1 MTYLVITDN
10 LIDNL
15 DDLEINELKY
25 EKIKSDEISNSTNVS
40 LFSDNLYKFVTDE
53 FFTYKKLE
61 EINYEFNSKY
71 IFQVKKSN
79 LSKFNDIESLQII
92 HNSKN
97 VIEYFPWDLSNII
110 FDKESSGNIDT
121 APGDGGASLGGMQ
134 VMTDPRLKGAI
145 DEWIRHEM
153 SDDTIDDIKKDKKL
167 QMEIGVWYYTL
178 LYTLL
183 GGKGTP
189 RKRKLAYKAQNLHKD
204 FKKYRTKDHT
214 INFTDKSTLNIPKGI
229 DPRFVYAA
237 MMYNGGPDEVNTK
250 TGVAKLATK
259 RYAKDFLKRL
269 KDIKGI
275 SDSNQFM
282 DR

>member
-110 FDKESSGNIDT
+110 FDNRKKIDKNLLSFFTETESNFRMFLNFFSKE
-121 APGDGGASLGGMQ
+121 
-134 VMTDPRLKGAI
+134 VFRLKLLTSN
-145 DEWIRHEM
+145 DKNDVLEVLSEK
-153 SDDTIDDIKKDKKL
+153 DDYKYKKAQTLIKKTGNDKIDDSIKYIYKIEKKL
-167 QMEIGVWYYTL
+167 VESTYNQENS
-178 LYTLL
+178 
-183 GGKGTP
+183 
-189 RKRKLAYKAQNLHKD
+189 KRFIIAMKQKLQA
-204 FKKYRTKDHT
+204 
-214 INFTDKSTLNIPKGI
+214 
-229 DPRFVYAA
+229 
-237 MMYNGGPDEVNTK
+237 
-250 TGVAKLATK
+250 
-259 RYAKDFLKRL
+259 
-269 KDIKGI
+269 
-275 SDSNQFM
+275 
-282 DR
+282 

>member
-61 EINYEFNSKY
+61 ELNYEFNSKY

-79 LSKFNDIESLQII
+79 LSKFHDIESLQII

-110 FDKESSGNIDT
+110 FDNRKKIDKNLLSFFTETESNFRMFLNFFSKEIF
-121 APGDGGASLGGMQ
+121 
-134 VMTDPRLKGAI
+134 RLKLLTST
-145 DEWIRHEM
+145 DKNDVLEVLSEK
-153 SDDTIDDIKKDKKL
+153 DDYKYKKAQTLIKKTGNDKIDDSIKYIYKIEKKL
-167 QMEIGVWYYTL
+167 VESTYNQENS
-178 LYTLL
+178 
-183 GGKGTP
+183 
-189 RKRKLAYKAQNLHKD
+189 KRFIIAMKQKLQA
-204 FKKYRTKDHT
+204 
-214 INFTDKSTLNIPKGI
+214 
-229 DPRFVYAA
+229 
-237 MMYNGGPDEVNTK
+237 
-250 TGVAKLATK
+250 
-259 RYAKDFLKRL
+259 
-269 KDIKGI
+269 
-275 SDSNQFM
+275 
-282 DR
+282 

>member
-25 EKIKSDEISNSTNVS
+25 EKIKSDEIRNSTNVS

-79 LSKFNDIESLQII
+79 LSKFHDIESLQII

-110 FDKESSGNIDT
+110 FDNRKKIDKNLLSFFTETESNFRMFLNFFSKEIF
-121 APGDGGASLGGMQ
+121 
-134 VMTDPRLKGAI
+134 RLKLLTST
-145 DEWIRHEM
+145 DKKDVLEVLSEK
-153 SDDTIDDIKKDKKL
+153 DDYKYKKAQTLIKKTGNDKIDDSIKYIYKIEKKL
-167 QMEIGVWYYTL
+167 VESTYNQENS
-178 LYTLL
+178 
-183 GGKGTP
+183 
-189 RKRKLAYKAQNLHKD
+189 KRFIIAMKQKLQA
-204 FKKYRTKDHT
+204 
-214 INFTDKSTLNIPKGI
+214 
-229 DPRFVYAA
+229 
-237 MMYNGGPDEVNTK
+237 
-250 TGVAKLATK
+250 
-259 RYAKDFLKRL
+259 
-269 KDIKGI
+269 
-275 SDSNQFM
+275 
-282 DR
+282 

>member
-15 DDLEINELKY
+15 DDLEINELRY

-79 LSKFNDIESLQII
+79 LSKFHDIESLQII

-110 FDKESSGNIDT
+110 FDNRKKIDKNLLSFFTETESNFRMFLNFFSKEIF
-121 APGDGGASLGGMQ
+121 
-134 VMTDPRLKGAI
+134 RLKLLTST
-145 DEWIRHEM
+145 DKNDVLEVLSEK
-153 SDDTIDDIKKDKKL
+153 DDYKYKKAQTLIKKTGNDKIDDSIKYIYKIEKKL
-167 QMEIGVWYYTL
+167 VESTYNQENS
-178 LYTLL
+178 
-183 GGKGTP
+183 
-189 RKRKLAYKAQNLHKD
+189 KRFIIAMKQKLQA
-204 FKKYRTKDHT
+204 
-214 INFTDKSTLNIPKGI
+214 
-229 DPRFVYAA
+229 
-237 MMYNGGPDEVNTK
+237 
-250 TGVAKLATK
+250 
-259 RYAKDFLKRL
+259 
-269 KDIKGI
+269 
-275 SDSNQFM
+275 
-282 DR
+282 

>member
-79 LSKFNDIESLQII
+79 LSKFHDIESLQII

-110 FDKESSGNIDT
+110 FDNRKKIDKNLLSFFTETESNFRMFLNFFSKEIF
-121 APGDGGASLGGMQ
+121 
-134 VMTDPRLKGAI
+134 RLKLLTST
-145 DEWIRHEM
+145 DKNDVLVVLSEK
-153 SDDTIDDIKKDKKL
+153 DDYKYKKAQTLIKKTGNDKIDDSIKYIYKIEKKL
-167 QMEIGVWYYTL
+167 VESTYNQENS
-178 LYTLL
+178 
-183 GGKGTP
+183 
-189 RKRKLAYKAQNLHKD
+189 KRFIIAMKQKLQA
-204 FKKYRTKDHT
+204 
-214 INFTDKSTLNIPKGI
+214 
-229 DPRFVYAA
+229 
-237 MMYNGGPDEVNTK
+237 
-250 TGVAKLATK
+250 
-259 RYAKDFLKRL
+259 
-269 KDIKGI
+269 
-275 SDSNQFM
+275 
-282 DR
+282 

>member
-110 FDKESSGNIDT
+110 FDNRKKIDKNLLSFFTETESNFRMFLNFFSKEIF
-121 APGDGGASLGGMQ
+121 
-134 VMTDPRLKGAI
+134 RLKLLTST
-145 DEWIRHEM
+145 DKNDVLEVLSEK
-153 SDDTIDDIKKDKKL
+153 DDYKYKKAQTLIKKTGNDKIDDSIKYIYKIEKKL
-167 QMEIGVWYYTL
+167 VESTYNQENS
-178 LYTLL
+178 
-183 GGKGTP
+183 
-189 RKRKLAYKAQNLHKD
+189 KRFIIAMKQKLQA
-204 FKKYRTKDHT
+204 
-214 INFTDKSTLNIPKGI
+214 
-229 DPRFVYAA
+229 
-237 MMYNGGPDEVNTK
+237 
-250 TGVAKLATK
+250 
-259 RYAKDFLKRL
+259 
-269 KDIKGI
+269 
-275 SDSNQFM
+275 
-282 DR
+282 

>member
-79 LSKFNDIESLQII
+79 LSKFHDIESLQII

-110 FDKESSGNIDT
+110 FDNRKKIDKNLLSFFTETESNFRMFLNFFSKEIF
-121 APGDGGASLGGMQ
+121 
-134 VMTDPRLKGAI
+134 RLKLLI
-145 DEWIRHEM
+145 STDKNDVLEVLSEK
-153 SDDTIDDIKKDKKL
+153 DDYKYKKAQTLIKKTGNDKIDDSIKYIYKIEKKL
-167 QMEIGVWYYTL
+167 VESTYNQENS
-178 LYTLL
+178 
-183 GGKGTP
+183 
-189 RKRKLAYKAQNLHKD
+189 KRFIIAMKQKLQA
-204 FKKYRTKDHT
+204 
-214 INFTDKSTLNIPKGI
+214 
-229 DPRFVYAA
+229 
-237 MMYNGGPDEVNTK
+237 
-250 TGVAKLATK
+250 
-259 RYAKDFLKRL
+259 
-269 KDIKGI
+269 
-275 SDSNQFM
+275 
-282 DR
+282 

>member
-79 LSKFNDIESLQII
+79 LSKFHDIESLQII

-97 VIEYFPWDLSNII
+97 NIEYFPWDLSNII
-110 FDKESSGNIDT
+110 FDNRKKIDKNLLSFFTETESNFRMFLNFFSKEIF
-121 APGDGGASLGGMQ
+121 
-134 VMTDPRLKGAI
+134 RLKLLTST
-145 DEWIRHEM
+145 DKNDVLEVLSEK
-153 SDDTIDDIKKDKKL
+153 DDYKYKKAQTLIKKTGNDKIDDSIKYIYKIEKKL
-167 QMEIGVWYYTL
+167 VESTYNQENS
-178 LYTLL
+178 
-183 GGKGTP
+183 
-189 RKRKLAYKAQNLHKD
+189 KRFIIAMKQKLQA
-204 FKKYRTKDHT
+204 
-214 INFTDKSTLNIPKGI
+214 
-229 DPRFVYAA
+229 
-237 MMYNGGPDEVNTK
+237 
-250 TGVAKLATK
+250 
-259 RYAKDFLKRL
+259 
-269 KDIKGI
+269 
-275 SDSNQFM
+275 
-282 DR
+282 

>member
-79 LSKFNDIESLQII
+79 LSKFHDIESLQII

-110 FDKESSGNIDT
+110 FDNRKKIDKNLLSFFTETESNFRMFLNFFSKEIF
-121 APGDGGASLGGMQ
+121 
-134 VMTDPRLKGAI
+134 RLKLLTST
-145 DEWIRHEM
+145 DKNDVLEVLSEK
-153 SDDTIDDIKKDKKL
+153 DDYKYKKAQTLIKKTGNDKIDDSIKYIYKIEKKL
-167 QMEIGVWYYTL
+167 VESTYNQENY
-178 LYTLL
+178 
-183 GGKGTP
+183 
-189 RKRKLAYKAQNLHKD
+189 KRFIIAMKQKLQA
-204 FKKYRTKDHT
+204 
-214 INFTDKSTLNIPKGI
+214 
-229 DPRFVYAA
+229 
-237 MMYNGGPDEVNTK
+237 
-250 TGVAKLATK
+250 
-259 RYAKDFLKRL
+259 
-269 KDIKGI
+269 
-275 SDSNQFM
+275 
-282 DR
+282 

>member
-79 LSKFNDIESLQII
+79 LSKFHDIESLQII

-110 FDKESSGNIDT
+110 FDNRKKIDKNLLSFFTETESNFRMFLNFFSKEIF
-121 APGDGGASLGGMQ
+121 
-134 VMTDPRLKGAI
+134 RLKLLTSTDKNDVLEVLSEKDDYKYKKAQTLIKKTGI
-145 DEWIRHEM
+145 DK
-153 SDDTIDDIKKDKKL
+153 IDDSIKYIYKIEKKL
-167 QMEIGVWYYTL
+167 VESTYNQENY
-178 LYTLL
+178 
-183 GGKGTP
+183 
-189 RKRKLAYKAQNLHKD
+189 KRFIIAMKQKLQA
-204 FKKYRTKDHT
+204 
-214 INFTDKSTLNIPKGI
+214 
-229 DPRFVYAA
+229 
-237 MMYNGGPDEVNTK
+237 
-250 TGVAKLATK
+250 
-259 RYAKDFLKRL
+259 
-269 KDIKGI
+269 
-275 SDSNQFM
+275 
-282 DR
+282 

>member
-79 LSKFNDIESLQII
+79 LSKFHDIESLQII

-110 FDKESSGNIDT
+110 FDNRKKIDKNLLSFFTETESNFRMFLNFFSKEIF
-121 APGDGGASLGGMQ
+121 
-134 VMTDPRLKGAI
+134 RLKLLTSTDKKDVLEVLSEKDDYKYKKAQTLIKKTGI
-145 DEWIRHEM
+145 DK
-153 SDDTIDDIKKDKKL
+153 IDDSIKYIYKIEKKL
-167 QMEIGVWYYTL
+167 VESTYNQENS
-178 LYTLL
+178 
-183 GGKGTP
+183 
-189 RKRKLAYKAQNLHKD
+189 KRFIIAMKQKLQA
-204 FKKYRTKDHT
+204 
-214 INFTDKSTLNIPKGI
+214 
-229 DPRFVYAA
+229 
-237 MMYNGGPDEVNTK
+237 
-250 TGVAKLATK
+250 
-259 RYAKDFLKRL
+259 
-269 KDIKGI
+269 
-275 SDSNQFM
+275 
-282 DR
+282 

>member
-40 LFSDNLYKFVTDE
+40 LFSDNLYKFVIDE

-79 LSKFNDIESLQII
+79 LSKFHDIESLQII

-110 FDKESSGNIDT
+110 FDNRKKIDKNLLSFFTETESNFRMFLNFFSKEIF
-121 APGDGGASLGGMQ
+121 
-134 VMTDPRLKGAI
+134 RLKLLTST
-145 DEWIRHEM
+145 DKNDVLEVLSEK
-153 SDDTIDDIKKDKKL
+153 DDYKYKKAQTLIKKTGNDKIDDSIKYIYKIEKKL
-167 QMEIGVWYYTL
+167 VESTYNQENA
-178 LYTLL
+178 
-183 GGKGTP
+183 
-189 RKRKLAYKAQNLHKD
+189 KRFIIAMKQKLQA
-204 FKKYRTKDHT
+204 
-214 INFTDKSTLNIPKGI
+214 
-229 DPRFVYAA
+229 
-237 MMYNGGPDEVNTK
+237 
-250 TGVAKLATK
+250 
-259 RYAKDFLKRL
+259 
-269 KDIKGI
+269 
-275 SDSNQFM
+275 
-282 DR
+282 

>member
-79 LSKFNDIESLQII
+79 LSKFHDIESLQII

-110 FDKESSGNIDT
+110 FDNRKKIDKNLLSFFTETESNFRMFLNFFSKEIF
-121 APGDGGASLGGMQ
+121 
-134 VMTDPRLKGAI
+134 RLKLLSST
-145 DEWIRHEM
+145 DKNDVLEVLSEK
-153 SDDTIDDIKKDKKL
+153 DDYKYKKAQTLIKKTGNDKIDDSIKYIYKIEKKL
-167 QMEIGVWYYTL
+167 VESTYNQENS
-178 LYTLL
+178 
-183 GGKGTP
+183 
-189 RKRKLAYKAQNLHKD
+189 KRFIIAMKQKLQA
-204 FKKYRTKDHT
+204 
-214 INFTDKSTLNIPKGI
+214 
-229 DPRFVYAA
+229 
-237 MMYNGGPDEVNTK
+237 
-250 TGVAKLATK
+250 
-259 RYAKDFLKRL
+259 
-269 KDIKGI
+269 
-275 SDSNQFM
+275 
-282 DR
+282 

>member
-79 LSKFNDIESLQII
+79 LSKFHDIESLQII

-110 FDKESSGNIDT
+110 FDNRKKIDKNLLSFFTETESNFRMFLNFFSKEIF
-121 APGDGGASLGGMQ
+121 
-134 VMTDPRLKGAI
+134 RLKLLTST
-145 DEWIRHEM
+145 DKNDVLEVLSEK
-153 SDDTIDDIKKDKKL
+153 DDYKYKKAQTLIKKTDNDKIDDSIKYIYKIEKKL
-167 QMEIGVWYYTL
+167 VESTYNQENS
-178 LYTLL
+178 
-183 GGKGTP
+183 
-189 RKRKLAYKAQNLHKD
+189 KRFIIAMKQKLQA
-204 FKKYRTKDHT
+204 
-214 INFTDKSTLNIPKGI
+214 
-229 DPRFVYAA
+229 
-237 MMYNGGPDEVNTK
+237 
-250 TGVAKLATK
+250 
-259 RYAKDFLKRL
+259 
-269 KDIKGI
+269 
-275 SDSNQFM
+275 
-282 DR
+282 

>member
-25 EKIKSDEISNSTNVS
+25 EKIKSEEISNSTNVS

-79 LSKFNDIESLQII
+79 LSKFHDIESLQII

-110 FDKESSGNIDT
+110 FDNRKKIDKNLLSFFTETESNFRMFLNFFSKEIF
-121 APGDGGASLGGMQ
+121 
-134 VMTDPRLKGAI
+134 RLKLLTST
-145 DEWIRHEM
+145 DKKDVLEVLSEK
-153 SDDTIDDIKKDKKL
+153 DDYKYKKAQTLIKKTGNDKIDDSIKYIYKIEKKL
-167 QMEIGVWYYTL
+167 VESTYNQENS
-178 LYTLL
+178 
-183 GGKGTP
+183 
-189 RKRKLAYKAQNLHKD
+189 KRFIIAMKQKLQA
-204 FKKYRTKDHT
+204 
-214 INFTDKSTLNIPKGI
+214 
-229 DPRFVYAA
+229 
-237 MMYNGGPDEVNTK
+237 
-250 TGVAKLATK
+250 
-259 RYAKDFLKRL
+259 
-269 KDIKGI
+269 
-275 SDSNQFM
+275 
-282 DR
+282 